1 MCDGCVMAGCGE
13 HTQTVAVVDK
23 ATGKPVEGAMVTG
36 GALGPAQTDASG
48 KASKS
53 EPHMHLDGTADV
65 LVSCDGYQSQKLSVA
80 VRELAETLTVEL
92 EPLPE
97 AFTIPLDLSSFVGEA
112 YGPVLLNAEW
122 QLEPLPFP
130 IKVDHLLSNEVTLT
144 RDPETGEYK
153 GSFQLNGLAE
163 LLFQGKAAV
172 EGEVTA
178 RWDEEQ
184 ARLELVN

>member
-1 MCDGCVMAGCGE
+1 M
-13 HTQTVAVVDK
+13 
-23 ATGKPVEGAMVTG
+23 
-36 GALGPAQTDASG
+36 
-48 KASKS
+48 
-53 EPHMHLDGTADV
+53 
-65 LVSCDGYQSQKLSVA
+65 
-80 VRELAETLTVEL
+80 
-92 EPLPE
+92 
-97 AFTIPLDLSSFVGEA
+97 
-112 YGPVLLNAEW
+112 NAEW
-122 QLEPLPFP
+122 HLEPLPFP

-184 ARLELVN
+184 ARLELVNSDVTASVTLSQDLSYLFLGLTGADAANSPDGAYREDGSCIWCRRSPAPARRTPTWGKNWSRKSSREKSN